1 MRIFGISHAVLP
13 STWQR
18 LCLFIRSLW
27 TSTCPTWLPTLAF
40 VRMLYVFFFLKF
52 VFYCFHLGKDHDYDD
67 PELPR
72 FADPLDDQESSNQED
87 SFDCVWCCHS
97 SILFPRGVF
106 PPPRGAW
113 PSWIHSVIQTVFC
126 YMIMMLAPS
135 KIQPYCVFGFTLSYM
150 SIWYVLRIL
159 RDVLA

>member
-1 MRIFGISHAVLP
+1 MF
-13 STWQR
+13 
-18 LCLFIRSLW
+18 
-27 TSTCPTWLPTLAF
+27 
-40 VRMLYVFFFLKF
+40 FFFLKF

-72 FADPLDDQESSNQED
+72 FDDPLDDQESSNQED

-126 YMIMMLAPS
+126 YLIMMLAPS

-159 RDVLA
+159 RDILA